1 MPHKRR
7 KNMAYV
13 VLPEYLA
20 VIQSVAYTKGVP
32 ASWLA
37 AVCELAGWNPSL
49 KDMNYDRVPNSV
61 RRFGIAGIWA
71 SINELVLQKDPGQI
85 DCSLWS
91 EMPAGWLPAV
101 YWAGNQLW
109 QGSSLCT
116 CPGTSLKYDVTGNLN
131 VAAAILKNCGDTVKR
146 ICGSYN
152 ELIFLRWQLGCN
164 YVPQK
169 NAEGNCI
176 IPPGLPNIFKAEMQ
190 ELVEAQGIFAEQFAE
205 EPIIPPPVVVSLS
218 ANALEAPPGSPITF
232 NANIAGGVPPY
243 LFTWDFND
251 PFPSQGTNP
260 TIAHAFETEG
270 TYQCRVT
277 ATDSRGNVA
286 VSAPLVITITEEA
299 PPPPSGTNKAVL
311 WGLLGL
317 AGLVGIAALGKKGNK
332 REQARKLRQQASA
345 LRQQAAQLRSSGKH
359 QQAQAVEQRATE
371 LENKASQL
379 EAEATREE
387 QEKARREAEK
397 YRMK

>member
-1 MPHKRR
+1 
-7 KNMAYV
+7 MAYV
-13 VLPEYLA
+13 VPPEYLPI
-20 VIQSVAYTKGVP
+20 IQSVSYNKGVP

-37 AVCELAGWNPSL
+37 AVCELAGWNPNL
-49 KDMNYDRVPNSV
+49 KDMNYDRQPNSV

-71 SINELVLQKDPGQI
+71 SLNPLTIEVDPSQMDCASLI
-85 DCSLWS
+85 DR
-91 EMPAGWLPAV
+91 PIYAGWIPAA
-101 YWAGNQLW
+101 YYLGTQLW
-109 QGSSLCT
+109 QGQFCV
-116 CPGTSLKYDVTGNLN
+116 CPGASLKYGLLDNLN
-131 VAAAILKNCGDTVKR
+131 VAAAILKNCGNTVKR

-176 IPPGLPNIFKAEMQ
+176 IPPGLPNIFKTEMQ

-218 ANALEAPPGSPITF
+218 ANALEAPPDSPITF
-232 NANIAGGVPPY
+232 NANAAGGVPPY

-251 PFPSQGTNP
+251 PFPSEGTNP
-260 TIAHAFETEG
+260 TIAHAFEAEG
-270 TYQCRVT
+270 TYQCRVSV
-277 ATDSRGNVA
+277 TDSKGNVA
-286 VSAPLVITITEEA
+286 VSAPLVITISEEA
-299 PPPPSGTNKAVL
+299 PPPPAPKNWAL

-317 AGLVGIAALGKKGNK
+317 VGVAGVLALGKKGDK

-345 LRQQAAQLRSSGKH
+345 LRQQAAQLRASGKN
-359 QQAQAVEQRATE
+359 QQAAAVDAKATE
-371 LENKASQL
+371 LENKATQL

-387 QEKARREAEK
+387 QEKARHEAEK
-397 YRMK
+397 YSKVR